1 MAPTFYDD
9 ITGTRYLDVKEIEEL
24 VQTNVK
30 DIRRGLKLMSEHLVL
45 KPKMRVLGKG
55 NYGIVIKSS
64 IDGVVLKIMD
74 IREKSDRRAFKYEV
88 EMMRCVNQHTKRA
101 RIPIAPRYYKSFI
114 ISNKSIGVMAIQ
126 DLATVFPKSLKV
138 ETYTPAFKSEFKK
151 TIKKLHKHGMGH
163 GDLHS
168 DNVYVATLPNDKH
181 AVFFID
187 FGLSYLMEDFDTS
200 GKGPKYPHPWM
211 GVDIPTD
218 ISWLNN

>member
-1 MAPTFYDD
+1 MAPIFYDD
-9 ITGTRYLDVKEIEEL
+9 NTGKRYLDVNVIEEL
-24 VQTNVK
+24 VQTNIK
-30 DIRRGLKLMSEHLVL
+30 DIRRGLKCMSDHLVL

-74 IREKSDRRAFKYEV
+74 IRDKSHRRDFRYEV
-88 EMMRCVNQHTKRA
+88 EMMRCVNQHTKRV
-101 RIPIAPRYYKSFI
+101 RKPIAPRFYKSFI
-114 ISNKSIGVMAIQ
+114 TPNKAIGIMAMQ
-126 DLATVFPKSLKV
+126 DIATVFPKSLKV

-151 TIKKLHKHGMGH
+151 SIKKLHKHGMGH
-163 GDLHS
+163 GDLHPN
-168 DNVYVATLPNDKH
+168 NVYVATLPKDKH

-187 FGLSYLMEDFDTS
+187 FGLGYLMEDFDTS